1 MTINMI
7 VTIVLIVIALAFISV
22 GIYFYVRD
30 KTLEDIRADVYQ
42 LFLEAEHTYQHTESG
57 KQKMSY
63 VIQRARSLL
72 PNWAQFFIT
81 ESLLE
86 KVVQMWFDAVKDL
99 LDDGKLNKSQTNK
112 EEN

>member
-1 MTINMI
+1 MTLNTII
-7 VTIVLIVIALAFISV
+7 TIVLIVIALVAIGAV
-22 GIYFYVRD
+22 TYLYIRD

-63 VIQRARSLL
+63 VIQQARSLL

-81 ESLLE
+81 EALLE

-99 LDDGKLNKSQTNK
+99 LDDGKLNRSGP
-112 EEN
+112 EEEE